1 MRRAAP
7 FLVIALILALP
18 ALNAVGALTPLNDL
32 LALGQVI
39 GQEPAKVA
47 IATRAEPP
55 FVASPRAQCGP
66 GSKPEPGIQ
75 GRVPAGSA
83 TNSLH
88 CNVSL
93 IDLDEGVRLMSRVE
107 GVPSGDVRIGQR
119 VQARVVQQNGQGLV
133 VFDLL
138 AAEGAG
144 A

>member
-1 MRRAAP
+1 MRR
-7 FLVIALILALP
+7 
-18 ALNAVGALTPLNDL
+18 
-32 LALGQVI
+32 
-39 GQEPAKVA
+39 
-47 IATRAEPP
+47 
-55 FVASPRAQCGP
+55 
-66 GSKPEPGIQ
+66 KPE
-75 GRVPAGSA
+75 AGGD
-83 TNSLH
+83 

-119 VQARVVQQNGQGLV
+119 VRARVVQQNGQGLV